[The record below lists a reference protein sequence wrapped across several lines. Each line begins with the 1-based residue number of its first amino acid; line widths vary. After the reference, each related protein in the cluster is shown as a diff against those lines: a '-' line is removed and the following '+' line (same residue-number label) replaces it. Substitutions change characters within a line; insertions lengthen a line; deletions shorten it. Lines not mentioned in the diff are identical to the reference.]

1 MDKYAAEAG
10 IIMLVIF
17 GPIIIGIMCYGIYR
31 SRRDRMVKRSTEEFE
46 NQFIQTLSRQGFST
60 DKRFDFT
67 PCRLLLDHQHR
78 RGMLMSYSNPAEYY
92 KTSMSAIQFFPLDKI
107 TECALV
113 QDGTMVHHD
122 AVIPGM
128 VGAALFGLGGALAGA
143 TATNK
148 SENVG
153 YLSVRLYID
162 DVSISSLTITALN
175 VSAAKSGDYYLK
187 AFDVAQQ
194 VYNEFEGIIRVNRHT
209 LEAKAAVPTQADPEQ
224 KQRNTDDH
232 SHIFEQIKHLGE
244 MHKEGILTDEEFN
257 EKKKVLLDKMV

>member
-1 MDKYAAEAG
+1 MGDSGGTFWG
-10 IIMLVIF
+10 IIFSICCFSFVIALLRYAQK
-17 GPIIIGIMCYGIYR
+17 I
-31 SRRDRMVKRSTEEFE
+31 KRKKEEFE
-46 NQFIQTLSRQGFST
+46 NRFIQTLSRQGFSI

-78 RGMLMSYSNPAEYY
+78 RGMLMSYSNPQEHY
-92 KTSMSAIQFFPLDKI
+92 KTPMSAMQFFPLDKI

-113 QDGTMVHHD
+113 KDGTMVHHD

-143 TATNK
+143 TAMNK

-153 YLSVRLYID
+153 YLSVRLFID
-162 DVSISSLTITALN
+162 DISISSLTITALN
-175 VSAAKSGDYYLK
+175 VSAVKNSEYYLK
-187 AFDVAQQ
+187 AYDVAQQ
-194 VYNEFEGIIRVNRHT
+194 VYNEFEGIIRLNRHA
-209 LEAKAAVPTQADPEQ
+209 LEAKAAVPAQAVPEQ
-224 KQRNTDDH
+224 KQCNTDDH
-232 SHIFEQIKHLGE
+232 SHILEQIKHLGE